1 MVESLRI
8 GILIVTISSS
18 IITTILSIFSNSQK
32 NKKEKIVQLAKIV
45 QKLPEYIKQSEEMFG
60 TGKGRVKKQYVL
72 NEVRNECLLNEI
84 EYKEN
89 EFSEEVEKILD
100 TPQKKGD

>member
-45 QKLPEYIKQSEEMFG
+45 QKLPDYIKQSEEMFG
-60 TGKGRVKKQYVL
+60 AGKGRVKKQYVL

-84 EYKEN
+84 DYKEN